1 MHISTGVGKHL
12 ACSTLSLFG
21 NSVVISPVEC
31 V

>member
-1 MHISTGVGKHL
+1 MHISMCVGKCP